1 MAQAKILTD
10 SEYRKVLLYISKKN
24 HHARNKC
31 MLYMSHLGGLR
42 CGEISALTLKCVLN
56 SDGSIKDEIALSA
69 DQTKGSRGR
78 TVLVPEKLRQEIE
91 DYLCARFKLKAKDLH
106 ALCYTDTSRALFYSQ
121 KSMKEGMSANV
132 MSQWFGRVYRACTI
146 NGASSHS
153 GRRFF
158 ASYLSDN
165 SINPKVIQKL
175 LGHRQ
180 LSTTMLYCEV
190 SPKSM
195 RSAVELLS

>member
-1 MAQAKILTD
+1 M
-10 SEYRKVLLYISKKN
+10 
-24 HHARNKC
+24 
-31 MLYMSHLGGLR
+31 
-42 CGEISALTLKCVLN
+42 
-56 SDGSIKDEIALSA
+56 KD
-69 DQTKGSRGR
+69 
-78 TVLVPEKLRQEIE
+78 
-91 DYLCARFKLKAKDLH
+91 
-106 ALCYTDTSRALFYSQ
+106 
-121 KSMKEGMSANV
+121 GMSANV
-132 MSQWFGRVYRACTI
+132 MSQWFGRVYRACKI

-165 SINPKVIQKL
+165 SINPKIIQKL

-180 LSTTMLYCEV
+180 LSTTMLYCEI